1 MYVLEDHAF
10 HVLAFPLW
18 GHVSDTVHSQEGEI
32 LGELDEVSGDLAI
45 GGPCCPLFG
54 SRPLKGFDPAAGA
67 DSGDNAISV
76 T

>member
-1 MYVLEDHAF
+1 MYLRIMLFMSLRF
-10 HVLAFPLW
+10 HC